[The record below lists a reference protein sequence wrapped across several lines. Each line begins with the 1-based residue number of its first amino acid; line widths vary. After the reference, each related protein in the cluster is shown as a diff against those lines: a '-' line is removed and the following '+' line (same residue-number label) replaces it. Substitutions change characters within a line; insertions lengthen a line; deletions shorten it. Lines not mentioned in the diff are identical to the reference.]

1 MCESDDSDD
10 EMLAVV
16 LGTTT
21 TAALAAQCRLALRQS
36 GPHKQP
42 GSIPGKRGNRD
53 RDFDVGYR
61 AILRDYF
68 GLDGRPP
75 VYSEADFERRFRLPR
90 AVFECIYSDIKDE
103 PFWAR
108 RINATGRPQAYPLQ
122 KLVAAFRV
130 LAYGESYDRSDE

>member
-1 MCESDDSDD
+1 
-10 EMLAVV
+10 MLAVV

-21 TAALAAQCRLALRQS
+21 TAALGAQCRLALRKS
-36 GPHKQP
+36 GPHKRL
-42 GSIPGKRGNRD
+42 GSIPSKRGNRD

-61 AILRDYF
+61 PIPRDYF
-68 GLDGRPP
+68 GLDGRPR

-90 AVFECIYSDIKDE
+90 AVFECIYSDMKGE

-122 KLVAAFRV
+122 KLVAALRV